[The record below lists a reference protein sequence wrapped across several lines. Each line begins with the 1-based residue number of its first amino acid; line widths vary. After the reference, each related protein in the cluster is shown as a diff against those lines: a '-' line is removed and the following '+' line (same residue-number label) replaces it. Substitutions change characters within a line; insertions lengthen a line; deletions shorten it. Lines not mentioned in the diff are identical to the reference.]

1 MKRTFLIAFCAC
13 LLACVISTQ
22 AFGAADAKEEPVG
35 LVLSAGTGKVLRANT
50 ETPLATR
57 AGDILF
63 AGDSLKSTDTP
74 ATFLFCPGKTSQTLD
89 PASEVL
95 LDSKALKLKSG
106 KLDPSRPVNACFLPQ
121 VVRVAVASQ
130 QHYGVSMTRG
140 LAKPQYDVIPFDSLA
155 ANVKNELA
163 PFEEMLKADPSNA
176 AAWVQEAAV
185 FDREKLEA
193 NALAA
198 YSKVAEQWK
207 DAVWVRGRIFE
218 LNESLANQAALKAAA
233 ISPDAKTYAL
243 MIGISKYQKL
253 PKELWLQYADADA
266 ATFSQHLASARG
278 GGVPADQMSVLSNE
292 QATTAAIR
300 NAFQT
305 TLRNRAG
312 KLDTVFIL
320 IAAQGTVDSRGAFIL
335 SYDSDPQDLS
345 TTAIPISEIQT
356 LVDDELS
363 KVGRVVLM
371 VDVSR
376 SANIGN
382 LKTATIG
389 SAVEKLGQ
397 ANGEMLGLMASRPK
411 EYSMEGTQFGG
422 GHGAFTYSIVKGL
435 EGLAD
440 HNDDRSIDESELISY
455 VRENVPNLTANKQHP
470 RDFGNPQN
478 ATKLSDLS
486 KPGITLARFRQ
497 LYDSKNGG
505 PLFLASAE
513 PQDVV
518 PGPTAQDVDAYKA
531 AVAAKHLLP
540 EDQGSAWPLLDKLR
554 GELPPEQVFI
564 QENALRVALED
575 QAQQVLLRYLAGDQ
589 SPQTKAEFDNGAKY
603 MQAALKL
610 TSESLYLEGRSDF
623 FMGRGLLYDKQYAQA
638 ANLLEQSVRID
649 PGEAYG
655 YNALGISYLEQAD
668 FARSI
673 PAFRD
678 AAKRAPN
685 WSYPLHNLALAQVES
700 GDYQGAIRS
709 YQQAMKITPQ
719 FSYLPYNLGLVY
731 QRTNQRREAEAAY
744 KKAQSLDPG
753 SALPLNAL
761 GSLKASQG
769 KNVEAEKYYRD
780 ALQKDPNL
788 VPARHNLGLLLASIK
803 GRQNEAIDVF
813 KQNIAANPDF
823 LASRI
828 SLAETYAQSGD
839 TANAI
844 AQYLEVVKAKPGF
857 IAARTTLASL
867 YLKTNQAD
875 LAIAQL
881 RAAADVDKQNPGI
894 WEQIGDA
901 ERSANHPAEAKE
913 AYSTALKLQYQKSDK
928 KRIANK
934 MAF

>member
-1 MKRTFLIAFCAC
+1 MKRTFLTAFCTC
-13 LLACVISTQ
+13 LLASVISTQ
-22 AFGAADAKEEPVG
+22 AFGATDSKEEPVG

-95 LDSKALKLKSG
+95 LDSKTLKLKSG
-106 KLDPSRPVNACFLPQ
+106 KLDPSKPVNACFLPQ
-121 VVRVAVASQ
+121 LVRVAVASQ

-155 ANVKNELA
+155 ANVKTELA
-163 PFEEMLKADPSNA
+163 PLEEMLKADPNNA
-176 AAWVQEAAV
+176 SALVQEAAI

-233 ISPDAKTYAL
+233 ISPDARTFAL

-278 GGVPADQMSVLSNE
+278 GGVPDDQMAVLTNE

-305 TLRNRAG
+305 TVRSRAG
-312 KLDTVFIL
+312 KLDTIFIL
-320 IAAQGTVDSRGAFIL
+320 IAAQGTVDSRGAYIL

-422 GHGAFTYSIVKGL
+422 GHGAFTYSLVKAL

-470 RDFGNPQN
+470 RDFGNPVN

-486 KPGITLARFRQ
+486 KTGITLARFRQ

-540 EDQGSAWPLLDKLR
+540 DDPGSAWPLLDKLR
-554 GELPPEQVFI
+554 GELPAQQVFI

-668 FARSI
+668 FARAI

-709 YQQAMKITPQ
+709 YLQAMKVTPQ

-731 QRTNQRREAEAAY
+731 QRLNQRREAEAAY
-744 KKAQSLDPG
+744 KKAQALDPN

-761 GSLKASQG
+761 GSVKASEG
-769 KNVEAEKYYRD
+769 KNAEAEKFYRD

-788 VPARHNLGLLLASIK
+788 APARHNLGLLLASIK
-803 GRQNEAIDVF
+803 GRQSEAIEVF
-813 KQNIAANPDF
+813 KQNVAANPDF

-844 AQYLEVVKAKPGF
+844 AQYLEVVKSKPGF
-857 IAARTTLASL
+857 IAARTTLAGL
-867 YLKTNQAD
+867 YLKTNQAE
-875 LAIAQL
+875 LAIEQL
-881 RAAADVDKQNPGI
+881 RAATDVDKQNPGI
-894 WEQIGDA
+894 WEQLGDA
-901 ERSANHPAEAKE
+901 ERAANHPTEAKE
-913 AYSTALKLQYQKSDK
+913 AFSTALKLQYQKNDK